1 MAKEKATPP
10 GQAAEKS
17 EKPTAAKDGDVTDL
31 ENHRRS
37 RSGTSLAE
45 RVENGTEGDDGGDEP
60 ELFPAGTLEGDP
72 KVTHKTYI
80 PAGSKTSTEVSMS
93 RAAVPNPGG
102 GLFRAGEEVQ
112 VLARVLPQS
121 VKETPINVKQP
132 DGTYKVKEWKI
143 SQELAVIF
151 VQHADRM
158 FTREQV
164 VELLENAGATSAV
177 ISRLL
182 GEDAAA
188 AQG

>member
-1 MAKEKATPP
+1 MAKGKATPP
-10 GQAAEKS
+10 GEAEKPDTPS
-17 EKPTAAKDGDVTDL
+17 AAKDGDVHDL
-31 ENHRRS
+31 ESRRRS
-37 RSGTSLAE
+37 RNGTSLAE
-45 RVENGTEGDDGGDEP
+45 RVQNGSEDGDGDEP

-80 PAGSKTSTEVSMS
+80 PAASKTSTEVSMS

-132 DGTYKVKEWKI
+132 DGSYKVKEWKI
-143 SQELAVIF
+143 TQELAVIF
-151 VQHADRM
+151 VQHADQM

-164 VELLENAGATSAV
+164 VELLDKAGAAPAV